1 MGRVRRPT
9 WRQYLPYLLLNVAV
23 SAITA
28 LLVFQVLSR
37 PRGLAQATI
46 TPTLDVAAR
55 VASAV
60 PTATLTLAPSATPYT
75 YIVQP
80 GDTMYAIAQRL
91 GIPLGD
97 LLAENG
103 LTDPTNLDVGQ
114 VLKLPYVEGLE
125 ARLAAETGT
134 PEPETAETASTEESA
149 AAPNVEILGVNG
161 AGNLDA
167 EVVRI
172 LNSGGVAHMAGWSLE
187 DGRGHIYYFPVF
199 NLHNGAVSVHTKR
212 GSDTIIDLYWGL
224 EEPVWTP
231 GTLVTLRDSTGAV
244 KDTFQIPE

>member
-23 SAITA
+23 SAVTA
-28 LLVFQVLSR
+28 LLVFQVLAR
-37 PRGLAQATI
+37 PGGPAQATI

-75 YIVQP
+75 YVVQP

-91 GIPLGD
+91 EIPLDD

-125 ARLAAETGT
+125 ARLAQETGT
-134 PEPETAETASTEESA
+134 AEPEPAEGVPTE
-149 AAPNVEILGVNG
+149 APAEAPDVEILGVNG
-161 AGNLDA
+161 AGNLDS

-172 LNSGGVAHMAGWSLE
+172 LNSGGVAHMAGWSLD
-187 DGRGHIYYFPVF
+187 DGAGHVYYFPVF

-224 EEPVWTP
+224 EQAVWLP
-231 GTLVTLRDSTGAV
+231 GTLVTLYDSTGAMQ
-244 KDTFQIPE
+244 DTFQIP

>member
-1 MGRVRRPT
+1 MGRVRRAS
-9 WRQYLPYLLLNVAV
+9 WRQYLPYLLLNVGV
-23 SAITA
+23 SAVTA
-28 LLVFQVLSR
+28 LLVFQVLGR
-37 PRGLAQATI
+37 PRGPAQATI

-75 YIVQP
+75 YQVQP
-80 GDTMYAIAQRL
+80 GDTMYGIAQRL
-91 GIPLGD
+91 GIPLDD
-97 LLAENG
+97 LMAENG

-125 ARLAAETGT
+125 ARLAEETGT
-134 PEPETAETASTEESA
+134 LQPEPVEGAATAQPAE
-149 AAPNVEILGVNG
+149 APNVEILGVNG

-172 LNSGGVAHMAGWSLE
+172 LNTGGVAHMAGWSLD
-187 DGRGHIYYFPVF
+187 DGGEHVYYFPVF
-199 NLHNGAVSVHTKR
+199 SLHNGAVSVHTKG
-212 GSDTIIDLYWGL
+212 GSDTVIDLYWGL
-224 EEPVWTP
+224 DRAVWLP

-244 KDTFQIPE
+244 QDTFQIP